1 MVSKRNKPVGREE
14 VKSALIEASIKLFSQ
29 SGIKAVPIRDIA
41 DEANVNLALIYRHF
55 GSKDIL
61 VEATLKELFQRM
73 GPVVDTEAASSEEV
87 LKSSFSAIKDHPEIL
102 QVFAHVALEGDG
114 NIFKEVSNPF
124 QGDMVKHI
132 EQGQKSGDLIDTVD
146 PRILLACSFALGLGW
161 HIFQPM
167 LIELAG
173 LDKKKGKAIR
183 REIDDFWFGAIGKR

>member
-29 SGIKAVPIRDIA
+29 NGIKAVPIRDIA

-55 GSKDIL
+55 GSKDML

-73 GPVVDTEAASSEEV
+73 GPVIDTAAASSEEI
-87 LKSSFSAIKDHPEIL
+87 LKSSFLAIKDHPEIL

-132 EQGQKSGDLIDTVD
+132 EEGQKSGDLIDTVD

>member
-55 GSKDIL
+55 GSKDML

-73 GPVVDTEAASSEEV
+73 GPVIDTAAASSEEI
-87 LKSSFSAIKDHPEIL
+87 LKSSFLAIKDHPEIL

-132 EQGQKSGDLIDTVD
+132 EEGQKSGDLIDTVD